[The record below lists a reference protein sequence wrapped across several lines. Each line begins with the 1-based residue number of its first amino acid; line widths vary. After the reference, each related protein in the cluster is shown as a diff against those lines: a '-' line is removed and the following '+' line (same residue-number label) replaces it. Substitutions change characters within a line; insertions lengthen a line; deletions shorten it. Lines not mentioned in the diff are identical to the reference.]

1 MNIKDVSNKVVEVQK
16 VATPDL
22 SQVVPS
28 SVPSLSQ
35 VLSQACPKMFFKY
48 MDDTIAVLNALKKDT
63 LPASSLMKMVN
74 EKNRNRFKRNILS
87 HLIES
92 ELIVPTLTETPS
104 SPKQRYTLTEKGKE
118 LMNTYV
124 V

>member
-1 MNIKDVSNKVVEVQK
+1 
-16 VATPDL
+16 
-22 SQVVPS
+22 
-28 SVPSLSQ
+28 
-35 VLSQACPKMFFKY
+35 

-74 EKNRNRFKRNILS
+74 EKNRNRFKQNILS

-104 SPKQRYTLTEKGKE
+104 RPKQRYTLSEKGKE